1 MSNIYPD
8 KFSTYCKTPNLKGAF
23 VTIVQPSRPS
33 DCKNC
38 GGIGTMII
46 FLATEGPYDFVPNG
60 VIERAKGDIPAK
72 YVIAKWV
79 NGKWWGGRSVEE
91 ACPVCHGLGI
101 EPGYVE
107 PPISMRQGI
116 ITNPLKIVKSEV
128 EVDDYTD
135 I

>member
-1 MSNIYPD
+1 MSIYPAQ
-8 KFSTYCKTPNLKGAF
+8 FSTYCKNPNLKGAF
-23 VTIVQPSRPS
+23 VTIIKPSRPG

-46 FLATEGPYDFVPNG
+46 FLATEGPYDFSPNG
-60 VIERAKGDIPAK
+60 LIEHANGDTPAK

-101 EPGYVE
+101 EPDYVK
-107 PPISMRQGI
+107 PPISMRKAI
-116 ITNPLKIVKSEV
+116 MANPLKIIKSEV
-128 EVDDYTD
+128 ETEDYTD
-135 I
+135 V